1 MHFWQVNEIILRTRA
16 VILTEHCIFLT
27 AFIDCWTSRLSSL
40 SVSGTPKHSRSQAF
54 PNVCLSSISIFYSL
68 TSLSLQL
75 SLCLNSSSLF
85 LPPCPPFHLSPP
97 SSVCL
102 GMLIIDVHNIF
113 SCTPSILLL
122 KQASFAVS
130 FLFLPPPLNQPPALS
145 FFSSFALSRESHLNS
160 LTITHNPS
168 LQLHCHFKP
177 NERCCYKFSPIRSL
191 VKTNWSMYLGWQVC
205 NYEEHM
211 LMKEGVYYG

>member
-1 MHFWQVNEIILRTRA
+1 M
-16 VILTEHCIFLT
+16 ILTEHWIFLT
-27 AFIDCWTSRLSSL
+27 AFIDCWTSRLSSF
-40 SVSGTPKHSRSQAF
+40 SVSGALNHSRSQAF

-85 LPPCPPFHLSPP
+85 LPPPP
-97 SSVCL
+97 SNVCL

-113 SCTPSILLL
+113 SCTPSIMLL

-130 FLFLPPPLNQPPALS
+130 FLFWPPPLNQPPALS

-160 LTITHNPS
+160 LTITHDPS
-168 LQLHCHFKP
+168 LQLRCHFKP
-177 NERCCYKFSPIRSL
+177 NERCCYKFSPI
-191 VKTNWSMYLGWQVC
+191 
-205 NYEEHM
+205 
-211 LMKEGVYYG
+211 